1 MKKKEV
7 CVKTKRMMIQMM
19 SDEEIDNLIETSG
32 SDELRTA
39 YREMLSGCKHD
50 PDNRIWYALW
60 KVMLKED
67 DTYIGTLSFKGPAK
81 DNVVEIRYGILSD
94 QEGKGYA
101 TEAVQAMTQWAFGN
115 ADVVFIEAETEPEN
129 RAAQRVLEKCGFVP
143 DGEGQEGLRF
153 VLEKPLTSWMAIYM
167 LFGISIGTTLG
178 TSLGNVGI
186 GISLGLCFG
195 ISIGAA
201 LDSSAKKERKKFL
214 EQREDR
220 RQKHLKHT

>member
-115 ADVVFIEAETEPEN
+115 GDVVFIEAETEPEN
-129 RAAQRVLEKCGFVP
+129 RAAQRMLEKCGFVP
-143 DGEGQEGLRF
+143 DGEGQEGPRY
-153 VLEKPLTSWMAIYM
+153 VLEKPLPNWMAIYM
-167 LFGISIGTTLG
+167 LFGISIGTALG

-201 LDSSAKKERKKFL
+201 LDSSAKKERKKLL